1 MKTSKLLKY
10 PIGTVLFLKDFYKP
24 VMIIGFFS
32 TKLEDENIYDYVACV
47 YPEGLNELS
56 TLFYFNEEDIKMVA
70 YSGYISEEEKNFKI
84 DLKVIMEDDEDNEN
98 KDENEKIEVL
108 EMSILKSE

>member
-1 MKTSKLLKY
+1 M
-10 PIGTVLFLKDFYKP
+10 
-24 VMIIGFFS
+24 
-32 TKLEDENIYDYVACV
+32 

>member
-1 MKTSKLLKY
+1 MY
-10 PIGTVLFLKDFYKP
+10 PK
-24 VMIIGFFS
+24 
-32 TKLEDENIYDYVACV
+32 
-47 YPEGLNELS
+47 GLNELS